1 MEGWSEKGGMQRAD
15 ASVRRNS
22 AEPDAAAH
30 SCVTTPQILSVRSG
44 TSLTC
49 QKQSISLMVPQM
61 FLRGVAE
68 FQKGCL
74 FSCCFSQLG
83 HRLVL

>member
-15 ASVRRNS
+15 ASVRRHS

-44 TSLTC
+44 FSRTC
-49 QKQSISLMVPQM
+49 QKQSLNLVVPQM
-61 FLRGVAE
+61 SFRGLAG
-68 FQKGCL
+68 FQKGSVFL
-74 FSCCFSQLG
+74 LLSQLG
-83 HRLVL
+83 HCLVL